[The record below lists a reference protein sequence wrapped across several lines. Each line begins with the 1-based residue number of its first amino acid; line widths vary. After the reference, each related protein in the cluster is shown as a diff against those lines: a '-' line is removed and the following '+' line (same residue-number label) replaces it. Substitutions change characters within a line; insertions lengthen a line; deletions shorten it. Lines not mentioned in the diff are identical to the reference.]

1 MGSGGATFRY
11 RPARLRVI
19 DGPDRGLV
27 ADDVEGELA
36 CGTAPGNQL
45 QLTDPTVSRYH
56 LTITAMTKGT
66 LLRDVGSTNG
76 VLLAGCRIESAYL
89 GPGAVLQIGQT
100 TLRFEHV
107 EVEAQQ
113 PLSTQDAFGRAFGRS
128 VVMRRIFEI
137 LPRIASSDTIVLLE
151 GETGTGKTMI
161 AEAIHQASPRRAMP
175 FSVIDCGAIPPS
187 LIESE
192 LFGHERGAFTGAQQQ
207 RIGAIEAGAG
217 GTVFF
222 DEIGELP
229 LDLQPRLLRAIE
241 DRTVKRVGGQHP
253 IHVDIRVIA
262 ATNRDLRAAVNRGDF
277 RADLYYRLH
286 VVSLRLP
293 PLRERRLDIPLLV
306 EQFYAQFAGHP
317 GAPESLIDAF
327 TRHDWPGN
335 VRELR
340 SAVERAVLLGDP
352 VVWSELTDP
361 SPSNVASLAFDE
373 TLSFRASKDRATMIW
388 EREYLRELLARHS
401 GNLSRA
407 ARAARMDRTH
417 LRELGRKYNLVH
429 AAQVDHPQDD

>member
-1 MGSGGATFRY
+1 M
-11 RPARLRVI
+11 
-19 DGPDRGLV
+19 
-27 ADDVEGELA
+27 
-36 CGTAPGNQL
+36 
-45 QLTDPTVSRYH
+45 
-56 LTITAMTKGT
+56 
-66 LLRDVGSTNG
+66 
-76 VLLAGCRIESAYL
+76 
-89 GPGAVLQIGQT
+89 
-100 TLRFEHV
+100 
-107 EVEAQQ
+107 
-113 PLSTQDAFGRAFGRS
+113 
-128 VVMRRIFEI
+128 
-137 LPRIASSDTIVLLE
+137 
-151 GETGTGKTMI
+151 
-161 AEAIHQASPRRAMP
+161 
-175 FSVIDCGAIPPS
+175 
-187 LIESE
+187 IESE

-241 DRTVKRVGGQHP
+241 DRTVTRVGGQQTFR
-253 IHVDIRVIA
+253 VDIRVIA
-262 ATNRDLRAAVNRGDF
+262 ATNKDLRAAVNRGDF

-286 VVSLRLP
+286 VVSLLLP

-306 EQFYAQFAGHP
+306 EQFYIQFAGHP
-317 GAPESLIDAF
+317 GAPDSLVDAF

-352 VVWSELTDP
+352 GLWNELTDA
-361 SPSNVASLAFDE
+361 SPAGPSLAFDD

-388 EREYLRELLARHS
+388 ERDYLRELIARHK

-417 LRELGRKYNLVH
+417 LRELGRKYKLVSGV
-429 AAQVDHPQDD
+429 QVDNPNDE

>member
-306 EQFYAQFAGHP
+306 EQFYAQFAGHS